1 MKQVFMWAV
10 VAVGTLGASQAQAG
24 SGRAS
29 YDRHTGAMVT
39 AARNEPIGTVLRV
52 TNPQNGRSVVVTV
65 NDRGPFSPPGRVLD
79 LSTGAF
85 AAIYGGLGRGQGP
98 VEYEVISRGEP
109 SSRGG
114 SPRLRWRHSSKHR
127 HHLRHR

>member
-1 MKQVFMWAV
+1 
-10 VAVGTLGASQAQAG
+10 
-24 SGRAS
+24 
-29 YDRHTGAMVT
+29 MVT
-39 AARNEPIGTVLRV
+39 AARNEPIGSVLRV

-85 AAIYGGLGRGQGP
+85 SAIYGGLGRGQGP
-98 VEYEVISRGEP
+98 VEYEVISHGGLRSEP

-114 SPRLRWRHSSKHR
+114 SPRQRYSHKRRHHWRHR
-127 HHLRHR
+127 

>member
-1 MKQVFMWAV
+1 MKQIFLWA
-10 VAVGTLGASQAQAG
+10 ALAAAAAGTTQAQAR

-29 YDRHTGAMVT
+29 YHLHTGAMVT
-39 AARNEPIGTVLRV
+39 AARHEPIGSVLRV
-52 TNPQNGRSVVVTV
+52 TNPQNGRSVTVTV

-85 AAIYGGLGRGQGP
+85 SAIYGGLGRGHGP
-98 VEYEVISRGEP
+98 VEYEVISRGTS

-114 SPRLRWRHSSKHR
+114 SKRQRLRSKRRSHR
-127 HHLRHR
+127 